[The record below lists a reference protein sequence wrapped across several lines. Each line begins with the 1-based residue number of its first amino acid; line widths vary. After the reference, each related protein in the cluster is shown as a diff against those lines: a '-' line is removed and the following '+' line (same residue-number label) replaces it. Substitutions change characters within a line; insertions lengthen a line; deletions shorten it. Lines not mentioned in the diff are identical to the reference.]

1 MPKAFSHLRTRAVA
15 IFIGI
20 AVIAGCSKVDQPVAS
35 VQLPESRNGR
45 LPGYLP
51 KASLPNSVALL
62 PPPPGAGSAAF
73 AADKAVNRQMLA
85 LRGTP
90 RWNLARTDADL
101 SFPNAARVFSCAL
114 NAPITAQDTPS
125 LYRLLRR
132 SIADAGA
139 SISLAKD
146 RYKRTRPF
154 VSNKAP
160 ICTPEERERRVTDPS
175 YPSGHATTGW
185 AWALIL
191 TELAPDRT
199 DEILARGEAFGQS
212 RVVCNVHWPSDV
224 QEGRVMGAATV
235 ARLHAD
241 PTFLADLGAARAE
254 LDAARS
260 KGLPPS
266 NDCAAEQAALASPT
280 PPSP

>member
-1 MPKAFSHLRTRAVA
+1 MSKAFYRLRPGALS
-15 IFIGI
+15 IFIGM
-20 AVIAGCSKVDQPVAS
+20 ATIAGCSKVETPAAAV
-35 VQLPESRNGR
+35 VVPESHNGR

-51 KASLPNSVALL
+51 KQSLPNSVALL
-62 PPPPGAGSAAF
+62 PPPPAAGSAAF
-73 AADKAVNRQMLA
+73 AADKAINRQALT

-90 RWNLARTDADL
+90 RWTLATKDADL
-101 SFPNAARVFSCAL
+101 SFPDAARTFSCAL
-114 NAPITAQDTPS
+114 HASITAQDTPS

-139 SISLAKD
+139 STSPAKD

-154 VSNKAP
+154 VSNNAP
-160 ICTPEERERRVTDPS
+160 ICTPEQRERLVTDPS

-199 DEILARGEAFGQS
+199 DQILARGEAFGQS
-212 RVVCNVHWPSDV
+212 RVICNVHWPSDV
-224 QEGRVMGAATV
+224 REGRIMGAATV

-241 PTFLADLGAARAE
+241 PTFLADLGAAKVE

-266 NDCAAEQAALASPT
+266 SDCAAEEAALALQ
-280 PPSP
+280 PPFAP